1 MTSPAANRPDHSTD
15 RHSDHHTVRLSD
27 HRTDVTLL
35 LVAFVWGSSYLAA
48 KSAAAA
54 TSVLAVLL
62 ARYALSAV
70 SGSALL
76 AARRQLRPN
85 RAELRTGA
93 ILGVTQAAVLII
105 ETFGVAHTSAANAG
119 LIISLTIILTPLLD
133 RRGAAA
139 LPARYFAASGL
150 CVIAVGLLMSGSG
163 GLHTPSL
170 GDLLMLAAAVVRAGH
185 VALVGRLT
193 AAGDIRPLSLTVV
206 QTYVGTALFVLP
218 AAADLPKLAHAS
230 TTAWAEMAYLA
241 VFCSVFAF
249 VAQTWA
255 VRRTSASRASL
266 LLGTEPVWA
275 VAAGVA
281 LGGEHLAAPAIAGAA
296 LMLGGTYWGQSIE
309 RTHRTHRAD
318 RADRADRSDR
328 VHRARIAD
336 NAEAVNCT
344 GCELTGIKHSCAL
357 HAA

>member
-1 MTSPAANRPDHSTD
+1 MTTPTAVDHSPVARD
-15 RHSDHHTVRLSD
+15 R
-27 HRTDVTLL
+27 RTDVVLL

-62 ARYALSAV
+62 ARYALSAL
-70 SGSALL
+70 SGSTLL
-76 AARRQLRPN
+76 AARRQLVPN
-85 RAELRTGA
+85 RTELRAGA
-93 ILGVTQAAVLII
+93 VLGLTQAAVLII

-119 LIISLTIILTPLLD
+119 LIISLTIIITPLLD

-150 CVIAVGLLMSGSG
+150 CVVAVGLLMSGSG
-163 GLHTPSL
+163 GLHTPSA

-185 VALVGRLT
+185 VALVGRLG
-193 AAGDIRPLSLTVV
+193 AGDDVRPLNLTVV
-206 QTYVGTALFVLP
+206 QTYVGTLLFAIP
-218 AAADLPKLAHAS
+218 AAADLPKLAHAGAG
-230 TTAWAEMAYLA
+230 AWAQMVYLA
-241 VFCSVFAF
+241 LFCSVFAF

-281 LGGEHLAAPAIAGAA
+281 LGGEHLAAPAIVGAA
-296 LMLGGTYWGQSIE
+296 LMLGGTYWGQAIE
-309 RTHRTHRAD
+309 RA
-318 RADRADRSDR
+318 
-328 VHRARIAD
+328 HRARA
-336 NAEAVNCT
+336 AR
-344 GCELTGIKHSCAL
+344 AL
-357 HAA
+357 APQSQPQPQPQPYEFTPA

>member
-1 MTSPAANRPDHSTD
+1 MTFSTTQCASADDGVVTSPFTTRRS
-15 RHSDHHTVRLSD
+15 LSHADPSHAD
-27 HRTDVTLL
+27 HRTDVLLL

-76 AARRQLRPN
+76 AARRELRPN
-85 RAELRTGA
+85 RTELRTGA
-93 ILGVTQAAVLII
+93 ILGLTQALVLII
-105 ETFGVAHTSAANAG
+105 ETYGVAHTSAANAG

-133 RRGAAA
+133 RRGAG

-150 CVIAVGLLMSGSG
+150 CVVAVGLLMSGSG
-163 GLHTPSL
+163 GLHTPSA

-193 AAGDIRPLSLTVV
+193 GAGDIRPLSLTVV
-206 QTYVGTALFVLP
+206 QTYVGTALFALP
-218 AAADLPKLAHAS
+218 AAADLPKLAHAGVS
-230 TTAWAEMAYLA
+230 AWAEMAYLA
-241 VFCSVFAF
+241 LFCSVFAF

-309 RTHRTHRAD
+309 QAHRARMAD
-318 RADRADRSDR
+318 RAD
-328 VHRARIAD
+328 
-336 NAEAVNCT
+336 AVSCT

>member
-1 MTSPAANRPDHSTD
+1 MTSWTTPTTRADHSRVTSPTL
-15 RHSDHHTVRLSD
+15 RRTD
-27 HRTDVTLL
+27 HRTDLVLL

-62 ARYALSAV
+62 ARYALSAI

-76 AARRQLRPN
+76 AVRRQLRPH
-85 RAELRTGA
+85 RAELRIGT
-93 ILGVTQAAVLII
+93 ILGLTQASVLII
-105 ETFGVAHTSAANAG
+105 ETYGVAHTSAANAG

-133 RRGAAA
+133 RRGAA
-139 LPARYFAASGL
+139 LPTRYFAASGL
-150 CVIAVGLLMSGSG
+150 CVVAVGLLMSDSG
-163 GLHTPSL
+163 GLHMPSA

-193 AAGDIRPLSLTVV
+193 ATSDIRPLNLTVV
-206 QTYVGTALFVLP
+206 QTHVGTALFAVP
-218 AAADLPKLAHAS
+218 AATELPKLARAGAS
-230 TTAWAEMAYLA
+230 TWAETAYLA
-241 VFCSVFAF
+241 LFCSVFAF

-296 LMLGGTYWGQSIE
+296 LMLAGTYWGQAIE
-309 RTHRTHRAD
+309 RA
-318 RADRADRSDR
+318 
-328 VHRARIAD
+328 HRARVALSLSLAWPTAPTPSAPPDARSPASGIPA
-336 NAEAVNCT
+336 NCT
-344 GCELTGIKHSCAL
+344 PRS
-357 HAA
+357 

>member
-1 MTSPAANRPDHSTD
+1 M
-15 RHSDHHTVRLSD
+15 
-27 HRTDVTLL
+27 
-35 LVAFVWGSSYLAA
+35 WGSSYLAA

-76 AARRQLRPN
+76 AARRELVPS
-85 RAELRTGA
+85 RAELRTGVV
-93 ILGVTQAAVLII
+93 LGVTQAGVLII

-133 RRGAAA
+133 RRGAA

-150 CVIAVGLLMSGSG
+150 CVAAVGLLMSGSG
-163 GLHTPSL
+163 GLHTPSA

-206 QTYVGTALFVLP
+206 QTYVGTALFAVP
-218 AAADLPKLAHAS
+218 AAKDFPKLAHAGVS
-230 TTAWAEMAYLA
+230 TWAEMAYLA

-281 LGGEHLAAPAIAGAA
+281 LGGEHLAAPAVAGAV
-296 LMLGGTYWGQSIE
+296 LMLGGTYWGQAIE
-309 RTHRTHRAD
+309 
-318 RADRADRSDR
+318 R
-328 VHRARIAD
+328 VHRARVAASSSPIAVPYD
-336 NAEAVNCT
+336 FTPA
-344 GCELTGIKHSCAL
+344 
-357 HAA
+357 

>member
-1 MTSPAANRPDHSTD
+1 MTSPAPSHPDRPNHPTA
-15 RHSDHHTVRLSD
+15 HHPD
-27 HRTDVTLL
+27 HRTDATLL

-62 ARYALSAV
+62 ARYALSAI

-76 AARRQLRPN
+76 AARRELRPN
-85 RAELRTGA
+85 RAELRTGT
-93 ILGVTQAAVLII
+93 ILGLTQASVLII

-133 RRGAAA
+133 RRGAA

-150 CVIAVGLLMSGSG
+150 CIVAVGLLMSGSG
-163 GLHTPSL
+163 GLHTPSV

-193 AAGDIRPLSLTVV
+193 AADDIRPLSLTIV

-230 TTAWAEMAYLA
+230 ATTWAEMAYLA

-275 VAAGVA
+275 VAAGVT

-296 LMLGGTYWGQSIE
+296 LMLAGTYWGQSIE
-309 RTHRTHRAD
+309 RTHRTHRAH
-318 RADRADRSDR
+318 RTRQP
-328 VHRARIAD
+328 HRARIAD
-336 NAEAVNCT
+336 STDAVNCT

>member
-1 MTSPAANRPDHSTD
+1 MVWSAEDCRVTSPALNPTGHRIDGRND
-15 RHSDHHTVRLSD
+15 R
-27 HRTDVTLL
+27 RTDVVLL

-54 TSVLAVLL
+54 TSVLVVLL
-62 ARYALSAV
+62 ARYALSAI

-76 AARRQLRPN
+76 AARRELRPN

-93 ILGVTQAAVLII
+93 ILGVTQASVLII

-133 RRGAAA
+133 RRGAG

-150 CVIAVGLLMSGSG
+150 CVVAVGLLMSGSG
-163 GLHTPSL
+163 GWHAPSV
-170 GDLLMLAAAVVRAGH
+170 GDLLMLGAAVVRAGH

-218 AAADLPKLAHAS
+218 AAAGLPKLAHAGVS
-230 TTAWAEMAYLA
+230 AWAEMAYLA

-275 VAAGVA
+275 VAAGVV
-281 LGGEHLAAPAIAGAA
+281 LGGEHLAAPAVAGAA

-309 RTHRTHRAD
+309 RAHRAERIHQAERIAERIP
-318 RADRADRSDR
+318 RAER
-328 VHRARIAD
+328 VPLAEPIPGAQRARMSD
-336 NAEAVNCT
+336 SAEA
-344 GCELTGIKHSCAL
+344 LS
-357 HAA
+357 